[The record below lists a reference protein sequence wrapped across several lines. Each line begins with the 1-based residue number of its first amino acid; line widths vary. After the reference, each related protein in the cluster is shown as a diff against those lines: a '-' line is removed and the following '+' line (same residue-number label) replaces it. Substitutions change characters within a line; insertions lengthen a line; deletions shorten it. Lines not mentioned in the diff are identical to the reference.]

1 MRAFRTGGRE
11 AVVAL
16 LAATALLAPAAAVG
30 GYVAGQDI
38 GQSRRPAPLASAS
51 STPSVPPSVSP
62 SSAMPSVSP
71 TPSQRAGA
79 LSDEARALAAR
90 ATVRLSP
97 LSGSYSGSGSIVS
110 ADGLVLTNAH
120 VAQRTAPGLATLYG
134 TETYNE
140 EDPEQLVVSTTEGD
154 GPAAAAYLADVLAV
168 DGYLDLAVLRIVA
181 TVDGRALPAG
191 ARFPAIPVGSVDA
204 VQKGDDLTV
213 YGFPGLTG
221 GDLLAVTPGAVRTF
235 VPDRRGRVSGDR
247 FDIETTADFSSGNSG
262 GMALDNDG
270 RLVGVPRARAVKEKG
285 TVIGR
290 FARPVDLAQPLLEA
304 ARRGVRYASPYLTP
318 ATGDERGEDL
328 GWTEENSC
336 SAPGSAELDERSE
349 YGVGR
354 VRLSGLTPDEDVL
367 LVLRRGEEVVRA
379 KATVFERT
387 ENCLGIAIP
396 SAGEGSLARG
406 EYSLQVLVGPDRRPV
421 VASSVTVAATGD

>member
-38 GQSRRPAPLASAS
+38 GQSRRPAPLASPS

-154 GPAAAAYLADVLAV
+154 GPAAAA
-168 DGYLDLAVLRIVA
+168 LRTSLPLTA
-181 TVDGRALPAG
+181 TSTWP
-191 ARFPAIPVGSVDA
+191 
-204 VQKGDDLTV
+204 
-213 YGFPGLTG
+213 
-221 GDLLAVTPGAVRTF
+221 
-235 VPDRRGRVSGDR
+235 
-247 FDIETTADFSSGNSG
+247 
-262 GMALDNDG
+262 
-270 RLVGVPRARAVKEKG
+270 
-285 TVIGR
+285 
-290 FARPVDLAQPLLEA
+290 
-304 ARRGVRYASPYLTP
+304 
-318 ATGDERGEDL
+318 
-328 GWTEENSC
+328 SC
-336 SAPGSAELDERSE
+336 
-349 YGVGR
+349 
-354 VRLSGLTPDEDVL
+354 
-367 LVLRRGEEVVRA
+367 
-379 KATVFERT
+379 
-387 ENCLGIAIP
+387 
-396 SAGEGSLARG
+396 
-406 EYSLQVLVGPDRRPV
+406 
-421 VASSVTVAATGD
+421 ASSQLSTAGHSRPGPAFPRSLSAVSTRCRRVMT